1 MIVIPA
7 IDLMGGKAVRL
18 EQGQAERATVYHGQP
33 VRLTTDFARA
43 GAQRIHVVDL
53 DGAFKGQSLQL
64 DLMARLSDAAQAH
77 GATLQAGGGMRDAA
91 AVRALLAVGVGY
103 VVVGT
108 LAVREPETV
117 EELCQEFPGQVIV
130 AADARDG
137 VVAVEGWTK
146 ATSLTAR
153 ALAEAAQAWGAAAV
167 LHTDVTRDGMQTGP
181 AVAATLALQKGL
193 EVPVLASG
201 GVGRLADLDACA
213 AAGIQGVVLGRALYE
228 GAFTLEEALA
238 RC

>member
-18 EQGQAERATVYHGQP
+18 EQGEASRATEYHPRP
-33 VRLTTDFARA
+33 VELVHEFASA
-43 GAQRIHVVDL
+43 GARRIHVVDL
-53 DGAFKGQSLQL
+53 DGAFAGRPEQVELIAEMSAAARAQGAALQ
-64 DLMARLSDAAQAH
+64 
-77 GATLQAGGGMRDAA
+77 TGGGIRDAA
-91 AVRALLAVGVGY
+91 AVESLLALGVAH

-117 EELCQEFPGQVIV
+117 ERLCRAHPQTLIV

-137 VVAVEGWTK
+137 VVAVEGWTQ
-146 ATSLTAR
+146 ASTLTAR
-153 ALAEAAQAWGAAAV
+153 ALAEAAQRWGAAAV
-167 LHTDVTRDGMQTGP
+167 LYTDVQRDGMQGGP
-181 AVAATLALQKGL
+181 AVESTVALQADL
-193 EVPVLASG
+193 DIPVLASG

-213 AAGIQGVVLGRALYE
+213 AAGIHGVVLGRALYE
-228 GAFTLEEALA
+228 RAFTLEEALA